1 MSFGDLNIFTG
12 IGRLTRDPEQ
22 RFTPSGKENC
32 RMSIASNRSYKNQEG
47 EIIENV
53 SYLNIIV
60 WGNQAKS
67 CSQYLRKGSK
77 IAVCGELRSNN
88 WEDKEGNKRTSW
100 EIHANSI
107 HFLDSKKEEYP
118 EMPE

>member
-32 RMSIASNRSYKNQEG
+32 RLSIALNRSYKNQSG
-47 EIIENV
+47 DIIENV
-53 SYLNIIV
+53 SFLNITV

-67 CSQYLRKGSK
+67 CSQYLKKGRR
-77 IAVCGELRSNN
+77 IAVSGELRSNN
-88 WEDKEGNKRTSW
+88 WTDKKGNKRTSW
-100 EIHANSI
+100 EISANEI
-107 HFLDSKKEEYP
+107 HFLDSKKEEYE